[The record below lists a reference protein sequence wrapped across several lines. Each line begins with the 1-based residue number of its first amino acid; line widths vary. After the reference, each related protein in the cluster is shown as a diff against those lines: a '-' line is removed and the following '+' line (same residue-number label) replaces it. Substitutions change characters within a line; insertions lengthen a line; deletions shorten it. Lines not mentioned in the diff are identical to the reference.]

1 MSLESFLQFKINKDG
16 LKPRKLDSLP
26 RFALICGAIS
36 SGKKSLAFYNLD
48 DFVYIDMSD
57 LRFINADFK
66 SFIEKNNI
74 KNLII
79 NEPCTEFELGN
90 LERCYILSSNKNYS
104 YKDFI
109 KIKLDFLDYEEFI
122 SFSKKNYS
130 PSEHL
135 SNYLLLGQNP
145 ANVELSALNAAL
157 NTQKIL
163 KQSLSE
169 NEIIA
174 LKELALKIGTQTSI
188 LNLFKEFLKH
198 KKISKN
204 DFFKCIYSLEDKFLL
219 HWVKHIDKNL
229 KKPYFCDF
237 SMKNSLSFKK
247 DFSKTYE
254 NLIANELLMVY
265 DEIFYDHDISFIIKS
280 ANLGI
285 LCEAFTNKD
294 FIKLKSKKLSKR
306 AKDLGINQILVLSL
320 NEQFKDSFDGVK
332 FIGQTLN
339 TWLISKELNDWD

>member
-1 MSLESFLQFKINKDG
+1 MSLDSFLQFKINKDG
-16 LKPRKLDSLP
+16 LKPRKLDTLP
-26 RFALICGAIS
+26 RFALIYGAIS

-48 DFVYIDMSD
+48 EFTYINMSD

-66 SFIEKNNI
+66 SFIEKNKI

-79 NEPCTEFELGN
+79 NEPFLEFELGN

-109 KIKLDFLDYEEFI
+109 KIRLNFLDYEEFI

-145 ANVELSALNAAL
+145 ANVDLDPLNAAL
-157 NTQKIL
+157 NTQAIL
-163 KQSLSE
+163 KQHLSE
-169 NEIIA
+169 NEIIT
-174 LKELALKIGTQTSI
+174 LKELALKIGVQTSI
-188 LNLFKEFLKH
+188 LSLFSEFLKH
-198 KKISKN
+198 KKIAKN
-204 DFFKCIYSLEDKFLL
+204 DFFKCVYSLEDRFLL
-219 HWVKHIDKNL
+219 HWVKHIKKNL
-229 KKPYFCDF
+229 KKPYFYDF
-237 SMKNSLSFKK
+237 SIKNSLSFKK

-265 DEIFYDHDISFIIKS
+265 DEIFYDDDINFIISS
-280 ANLGI
+280 ASLGI

-294 FIKLKSKKLSKR
+294 FIKLKSKKLSKK
-306 AKDLGINQILVLSL
+306 AKELELKNILVLSL
-320 NEQFKDSFDGVK
+320 NEQFNFVNDEIR
-332 FIGQTLN
+332 FIGLTLN